1 VIGITCVQ
9 AASRSFA
16 EEFNSFDVVII
27 DEVSKCT
34 PPEILIPALKGK
46 KLVLV
51 GDHRQLPPML
61 NDNTIE
67 EIAEEMKSTKEELYF
82 LEESLFK
89 LHFETA
95 RENIK
100 QMLTIQYRMH
110 PNIMGAINQFYQH
123 RLQCGL
129 LQPDQQRA
137 HNLGSKIIQENQHII
152 WVKMPQGESFRE
164 QKEGTSP
171 FNEREVDVIE
181 KLCGEMEKVWSV
193 KVADGLPRKEL
204 GIITFYNA
212 QLRLIESKIN
222 PENFPSLH
230 IRTGT
235 VDRFQGMERQV
246 IIVSM
251 VRNNEE
257 GKVGFA
263 KKPERVNVAFSRAQE
278 LLVIVGCYGLFT
290 QHYGTVGNMY
300 SEVSNVVRRQG
311 GLIEVSDV
319 LMT

>member
-1 VIGITCVQ
+1 
-9 AASRSFA
+9 
-16 EEFNSFDVVII
+16 
-27 DEVSKCT
+27 
-34 PPEILIPALKGK
+34 
-46 KLVLV
+46 
-51 GDHRQLPPML
+51 ML
-61 NDNTIE
+61 NNNTIE
-67 EIAEEMKSTKEELYF
+67 EIAEEMKISKEELDF

-89 LHFETA
+89 THFETA
-95 RENIK
+95 KEEIK

-123 RLQCGL
+123 RLECGIIGA
-129 LQPDQQRA
+129 DKKRA
-137 HNLGSKIIQENQHII
+137 HNLESKIIQENQHLI
-152 WVKMPQGESFRE
+152 WVKMPQSENFIE

-171 FNEREVDVIE
+171 FNEKEIDAIE
-181 KLCGEMEKVWSV
+181 KICAEMEKCWSV
-193 KVADGLPRKEL
+193 KIADGLPRKEL

-212 QLRLIESKIN
+212 QLRLIESRIN
-222 PENFPSLH
+222 PEQFPSLH

-251 VRNNEE
+251 VRNNDS

-278 LLVIVGCYGLFT
+278 LLVIVGCHKLFT

-300 SEVSNVVRRQG
+300 SEVSDVVRSQG

>member
-1 VIGITCVQ
+1 FKTH
-9 AASRSFA
+9 
-16 EEFNSFDVVII
+16 FD
-27 DEVSKCT
+27 
-34 PPEILIPALKGK
+34 
-46 KLVLV
+46 
-51 GDHRQLPPML
+51 
-61 NDNTIE
+61 
-67 EIAEEMKSTKEELYF
+67 
-82 LEESLFK
+82 
-89 LHFETA
+89 TA
-95 RENIK
+95 TEKIK

-129 LQPDQQRA
+129 LEADQQRA
-137 HNLGSKIIQENQHII
+137 HNLGGKIIPKNQHII
-152 WVKMPQGESFRE
+152 WVKMPQLDSFIE

-181 KLCGEMEKVWSV
+181 KLCAEMEKSWSV
-193 KVADGLPRKEL
+193 KIADGLPRKEL

-212 QLRLIESKIN
+212 QLRLIDSRIN
-222 PENFPSLH
+222 PEKFPSLH

-251 VRNNEE
+251 VRNNQE

-278 LLVIVGCYGLFT
+278 LLVIVGCHGLFT
-290 QHYGTVGNMY
+290 QHYGAVGNMY
-300 SEVSNVVRRQG
+300 SEVSDVVRRQG
-311 GLIEVSDV
+311 GLIEISEV
-319 LMT
+319 LMEDNYS